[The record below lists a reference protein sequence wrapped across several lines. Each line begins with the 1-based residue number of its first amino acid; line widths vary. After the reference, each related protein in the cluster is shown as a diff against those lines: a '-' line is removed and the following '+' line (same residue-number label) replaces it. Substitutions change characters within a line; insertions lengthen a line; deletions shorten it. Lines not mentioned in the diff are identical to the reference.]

1 MILLLPLIHSCKKD
15 KTTLPVLTTT
25 SASAISYTSATSGG
39 NVTDEG
45 GDPILSRGI
54 CWNTSPN
61 PTINNSKTT
70 ESGTTGIFT
79 SYLTSLTPNTL
90 YYIRAYAYNKAGIG
104 YGNQVSFTTSSPRLA
119 TLTTT
124 EVIYIA
130 SIYAVSGGTLTD
142 DGGGINKI
150 GICWNIS
157 GNPTIADKST
167 LQYLYEPGSFT
178 SDLTGLSANTTY
190 YVRAYATNSSGTA
203 YGNQVIFTTTAG
215 QIIFNPGLTY
225 GTVSDIDGNIY
236 KTIQIG
242 TQTWMAEDLKT
253 TRYSDGTAI
262 QLTSGDSAWDTLTTR
277 SKSYCYYNDN
287 INSTSSFGALYT
299 WAAAMNGAAS
309 SSVSPSGVQGVCP
322 TGWHLPSDAEWT
334 DLTTYLGGTDIAGGK
349 LKEAG
354 NSHWYMPNTGATN
367 ESGFTG
373 LPGGSRFGYGLS
385 YGNAFF
391 SFWWSSTDY
400 SSDNAWIIGLST
412 FGKETGKYFGYE
424 KKSGYSVR
432 CVKD

>member
-1 MILLLPLIHSCKKD
+1 MILLLTLIHSCKKD
-15 KTTLPVLTTT
+15 KTTLPVLSTT

-39 NVTDEG
+39 NVTGEG

-61 PTINNSKTT
+61 PTTTNSKTI
-70 ESGTTGIFT
+70 ENGTTGIFT
-79 SYLTSLTPNTL
+79 SYLTSLTPNML
-90 YYIRAYAYNKAGIG
+90 YYVRAYASNRVGIG
-104 YGNQVSFTTSSPRLA
+104 YGNQVSFTTSSLRLA

-124 EVIYIA
+124 EVSSIA

-142 DGGGINKI
+142 DGGGIDKI
-150 GICWNIS
+150 GICWSLS
-157 GNPTIADKST
+157 GNPTIADNST
-167 LQYLYEPGSFT
+167 IQYLYEPGSFT

-190 YVRAYATNSSGTA
+190 YVRAYATNSSGTV
-203 YGNQVIFTTTAG
+203 YGNQVSFTTTAG
-215 QIIFNPGLTY
+215 QIIFNPGLIY
-225 GTVSDIDGNIY
+225 GTVSDIDGNVY
-236 KTIQIG
+236 QTIQIG
-242 TQTWMAEDLKT
+242 TQTWMTEDLKT

-262 QLTSGDSAWDTLTTR
+262 QLTSGDGAWDTLTTK

-287 INSTSSFGALYT
+287 MNSTSSFGALYT
-299 WAAAMNGAAS
+299 WAASMNGAAS
-309 SSVSPSGVQGVCP
+309 STGSPSGVQGVCP

-334 DLTTYLGGTDIAGGK
+334 ALTTYLGGINIAGGK
-349 LKEAG
+349 MKEAG
-354 NSHWYMPNTGATN
+354 NSHWYMPNAGATN
-367 ESGFTG
+367 ESGFTA

-391 SFWWSSTDY
+391 SYWWSSTEY

-412 FGKETGKYFGYE
+412 FGEETGKYFGYE

-432 CVKD
+432 CVKN